1 MIAPEQLQSIGLS
14 PKAAERALQSLQ
26 GCDLRGFVHELLLHG
41 LWGDV
46 VDEAQPHP
54 QWMERWQQLAATGF
68 PVIDAA
74 ALQRLLDAGVDV
86 HDLTGVVRSAQILAI
101 YNIAQ
106 LLDYPALG
114 LGWDLPKAATP
125 HLACASEAAPDCR
138 PAPTRPGPRAAVA
151 RPRRPLW
158 RTAPAGPAPMAGTA
172 RRAARAH
179 PRAGAGRQPPRPGR
193 RAVEAA
199 RGRRTARLPGCSGRA
214 EGRPA
219 GNSVKKGSSARPA
232 SASSYQEKSN

>member
-125 HLACASEAAPDCR
+125 HLACASEAAPDAAQRLHALAPELLSRDPAGRFGEPR
-138 PAPTRPGPRAAVA
+138 PLALRQWQALPAEPRERIRALVQEDNHRAQAAALWKQHVGGELRACLDAVA
-151 RPRRPLW
+151 VLKD
-158 RTAPAGPAPMAGTA
+158 A
-172 RRAARAH
+172 
-179 PRAGAGRQPPRPGR
+179 
-193 RAVEAA
+193 
-199 RGRRTARLPGCSGRA
+199 L
-214 EGRPA
+214 
-219 GNSVKKGSSARPA
+219 
-232 SASSYQEKSN
+232 QEIR